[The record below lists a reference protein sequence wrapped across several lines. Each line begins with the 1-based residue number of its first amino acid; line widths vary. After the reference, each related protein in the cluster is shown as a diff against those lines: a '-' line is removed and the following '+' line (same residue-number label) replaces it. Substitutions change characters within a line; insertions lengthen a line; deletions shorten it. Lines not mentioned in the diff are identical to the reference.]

1 MAGIRQKEQT
11 GVERSLVS
19 HQVAHLGKKE
29 AANFVETRGW
39 FVAATNLLTVSA
51 SQFQSLS

>member
-29 AANFVETRGW
+29 ANFVETRGW

>member
-29 AANFVETRGW
+29 EANFVETRGW
-39 FVAATNLLTVSA
+39 FVAATNLLSVSA